1 MLKRMSIKVK
11 MILVVFIPAMVI
23 FILLGIRGYKS
34 YESVDEFTKIEEATV
49 LATKIS
55 AMIHNTQKE
64 RGASAGF
71 IGSKGSKFITEL
83 PNIRKDTDKTRKEME
98 LFYKTMDFSKY
109 PQEMQNKMQDA
120 MQKLSLINDKRSK
133 VSSLEF
139 AISDAVG
146 YYTPMNSAFLDTIA
160 HIAKMSTNSQM
171 SRSLNAFAN
180 YLYSKE
186 RAGIERAVM
195 TGTFARDSFP
205 KGFYAKFVKLMS
217 QQDTYMDRFL
227 FISSK
232 ENGEFYKKTLVGNAV
247 EEVQRMRKIGLNNMN
262 GGFSVDASYWF
273 KTITKKINLLK
284 KVENHL
290 AEGILK
296 EISNLKTNASSNMF
310 INIIA
315 NIIIIVLVLGFGGIV
330 ANGIIN
336 RISLFKDELDSII
349 VSNDFS
355 KQITQ
360 NGDDEISSIQSAAN
374 HTISAANTAIE
385 SAKKSLD
392 EAKKHSHE
400 SEEQLEKNRLTL
412 ALTKLLTDG
421 ATSSVGAIQ
430 TGLHHN
436 LEAVREINSKSVQTE
451 KTIHDVHKA
460 TDSIN
465 ISLES
470 ISQKMQD
477 SKSSSEQL
485 NSSVNEITNVIQLI
499 KDISDQTNLLAL
511 NAAIEAARAGEHGR
525 GFAVVADEVRK
536 LAERTQRAT
545 SDVEVNINSLKQNS
559 SSMQELS
566 ENMDV
571 EINTSLERLILFTGC
586 LTSLVDGSQDIQKAN
601 EKTSHEMFVN
611 LAKID
616 HIVFK
621 LSGYNAVFKDDKTYE
636 FSEHTSCRFGKWYTG
651 DGKMTFSKTSSYTK
665 IDAPHKAVHDSVRN
679 IPSLIKDGEVENADA
694 IIASFEDTEK
704 NSKKLFSILDN
715 MLDEAF

>member
-1 MLKRMSIKVK
+1 MSIKVK
-11 MILVVFIPAMVI
+11 MILVVFIPALVI
-23 FILLGIRGYKS
+23 FILLGFRGYES
-34 YESVDEFTKIEEATV
+34 YEELNEFSKIEEATI

-71 IGSKGSKFITEL
+71 IGSKGSKFIAEL
-83 PNIRKDTDKTRKEME
+83 PSIRKDTDATRAEME
-98 LFYKTMDFSKY
+98 KFYRAMDFSKY
-109 PQEMQNKMQDA
+109 PQEMQEKMGDA
-120 MQKLSLINDKRSK
+120 MKRLSQIGEKRSK

-160 HIAKMSTNSQM
+160 YIAKMSTNHEM

-217 QQDTYMDRFL
+217 QQDTYMGRFI
-227 FISSK
+227 FITSK
-232 ENGEFYKKTLVGNAV
+232 ENTKFYKKTLVGAAV
-247 EEVQRMRKIGLNNMN
+247 DEVDRMRKVGLENMD
-262 GGFSVDASYWF
+262 GGFAIDASYWF

-296 EISNLKTNASSNMF
+296 EVESLKSTANSNMF
-310 INIIA
+310 INIVA
-315 NIIIIVLVLGFGGIV
+315 NIILMVFVMGFGGYV

-336 RISLFKDELDSII
+336 RISLFKDELDAII

-355 KQITQ
+355 KHITQ
-360 NGDDEISSIQSAAN
+360 NENDEISSIQGAAN
-374 HTISAANTAIE
+374 HTISAANVAIQN
-385 SAKKSLD
+385 AKDSLE
-392 EAKKHSHE
+392 EANKHAHE

-421 ATSSVGAIQ
+421 TTSGVGAIQ

-451 KTIHDVHKA
+451 TTIQDVHKS
-460 TDSIN
+460 TDRMNS
-465 ISLES
+465 SLEN
-470 ISQKMQD
+470 ISQKMQE
-477 SKSSSEQL
+477 SKHSSDQL
-485 NSSVNEITNVIQLI
+485 RNSVNEITNVIQLI

-536 LAERTQRAT
+536 LAERTQKAT
-545 SDVEVNINSLKQNS
+545 SEVEVNINLLKQNS
-559 SSMQELS
+559 SSMNELS
-566 ENMDV
+566 EDMDS
-571 EINTSLERLILFTGC
+571 EINTSIERLTLFTEC
-586 LTSLVDGSQDIQKAN
+586 LTSLVDGSHDIQKAN
-601 EKTSHEMFVN
+601 EQTSHEMFVN

-621 LSGYNAVFKDDKTYE
+621 LSGYNAVFNNDKEYK
-636 FSEHTSCRFGKWYTG
+636 FSEHTTCRFGKWYTG
-651 DGKMTFSKTSSYTK
+651 DGKETFNKTASYSK

-679 IPSLIKDGEVENADA
+679 IPSLIQDGEIENADA
-694 IIASFEDTEK
+694 IISSFKDTEK
-704 NSKKLFSILDN
+704 NSKELFTILDN
-715 MLDEAF
+715 MLSEAY